1 MTSSQQVYEVRPRRN
16 RHGFDLMSDVLP
28 FGRLVVMTF
37 GTHWNYYRQRRNG
50 RALLMPPSPHPVFFL
65 RQHANFLILLPF
77 SETKT
82 EGT

>member
-1 MTSSQQVYEVRPRRN
+1 MHVYEVRPRRDH
-16 RHGFDLMSDVLP
+16 RGFDLISDVLP

-37 GTHWNYYRQRRNG
+37 GTHWNYYRQRSTVE
-50 RALLMPPSPHPVFFL
+50 LLMPPSPHPVFFL

>member
-37 GTHWNYYRQRRNG
+37 ETHWNYYRQRRQ
-50 RALLMPPSPHPVFFL
+50 RSSFVDAAFTASCFLLAAARQLPHPAPV
-65 RQHANFLILLPF
+65 Q
-77 SETKT
+77 
-82 EGT
+82 